1 MSQDVSLKAK
11 DYTNLLKWY
20 EFSFGKGND
29 PTPSDSSTFTKISV
43 MAMAY
48 AEEIKELEG
57 DTEQD
62 DEA

>member
-1 MSQDVSLKAK
+1 MSQDVTLKAR

-48 AEEIKELEG
+48 AEEVKEMEG
-57 DTEQD
+57 AE
-62 DEA
+62 DEDA